1 MNVRESY
8 SPALEQ
14 GTLPDPAPAKIGGM
28 GPHTTYL
35 SATPVGLLEVSGEFV
50 ALLLL
55 RKATKYVSD
64 LAPPR
69 TGSGV
74 GGMDGVFHL
83 PSGWVGLSWMIPLYQ
98 CAHCIALVGEEDDG
112 GLALPS
118 SPLRL
123 VGGWV
128 ASVWTLFVGGHQGR
142 VRPERKRVL
151 ACS

>member
-74 GGMDGVFHL
+74 EWAGWMGSSIFHL
-83 PSGWVGLSWMIPLYQ
+83 
-98 CAHCIALVGEEDDG
+98 G
-112 GLALPS
+112 GLGCP
-118 SPLRL
+118 
-123 VGGWV
+123 G
-128 ASVWTLFVGGHQGR
+128 
-142 VRPERKRVL
+142 
-151 ACS
+151 